1 MFTSILGDN
10 LSTLILEYLDKYKFK
25 YSTLLNQFYKRV
37 HLLFENKITDLYF
50 WKHAMSH
57 SSNRNT
63 YLRESN
69 IDRAVRISGLAM

>member
-50 WKHAMSH
+50 
-57 SSNRNT
+57 
-63 YLRESN
+63 
-69 IDRAVRISGLAM
+69 